1 LTKRAHF
8 FTEDKEMFI
17 VHIHKKKVE
26 KNCFEL
32 AALGSISK
40 CLPSGWLLCRS
51 TALPRHNGFILI
63 AF

>member
-1 LTKRAHF
+1 
-8 FTEDKEMFI
+8 